1 MLVPC
6 SGWVV
11 SLQAMSGLSRVIG
24 GVMLIVALLFTI
36 LVTLQVVF
44 LMKVGSLDTGT
55 RNAVPFI
62 LLVYLS
68 KLYIAV
74 KLLCVCIYI
83 IQANIT
89 KNAIHLLKV

>member
-11 SLQAMSGLSRVIG
+11 SLQAMSGVNKVVG

-44 LMKVGSLDTGT
+44 LMKVGSLDTIILSQIQCQPKLCSHS
-55 RNAVPFI
+55 RNAVPFFCLHIALNSI
-62 LLVYLS
+62 LL
-68 KLYIAV
+68 
-74 KLLCVCIYI
+74 
-83 IQANIT
+83 
-89 KNAIHLLKV
+89 